1 MKVLGKAF
9 LALLVATGLFAQ
21 YRTGFS
27 GAAPRMTGSF
37 GNVVFPGGTAAMPG
51 VQRSFGNVVFPGG
64 GGPQLIFPNR
74 ITDPTAGLR
83 PGAGLLGGSAARG
96 RSSGVAYAYPVY
108 VGGSYDSSYLYPAE
122 QPSAQAPPPQN
133 VTVVYPPAAAPIM
146 ISPSGGGDAQALGE
160 RSAFRLYQPAPS
172 RPAEESAVPPAEQT
186 HYLLAFKDRT
196 IYSTPAYWVDGD
208 TIHYFT
214 AGNKHNQASVSL
226 IDREL
231 TGRLNEE
238 SGVEVKLPAGK

>member
-1 MKVLGKAF
+1 
-9 LALLVATGLFAQ
+9 
-21 YRTGFS
+21 
-27 GAAPRMTGSF
+27 
-37 GNVVFPGGTAAMPG
+37 
-51 VQRSFGNVVFPGG
+51 
-64 GGPQLIFPNR
+64 
-74 ITDPTAGLR
+74 
-83 PGAGLLGGSAARG
+83 
-96 RSSGVAYAYPVY
+96 